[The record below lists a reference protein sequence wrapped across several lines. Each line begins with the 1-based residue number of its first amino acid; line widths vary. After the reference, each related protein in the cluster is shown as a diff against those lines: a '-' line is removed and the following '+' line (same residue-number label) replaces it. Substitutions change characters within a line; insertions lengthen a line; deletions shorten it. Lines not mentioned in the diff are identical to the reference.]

1 MFGKTAKGQGRSTM
15 PLSVIGADVRI
26 VGDIITQG
34 EMQID
39 GQVEGDITCA
49 RLVIGEGGR
58 ITGAVRADTIRIHG
72 HVTGTIFAD
81 AVKIAKTAQVVG
93 DVTHETMEM
102 EAGGHVEGHLIRKN
116 AAPAAPALEAPRP
129 AIAAPA
135 PATSAAPAPE
145 PKPQPKAKA
154 AEAEPEDQASE
165 AAQ

>member
-1 MFGKTAKGQGRSTM
+1 M

-39 GQVEGDITCA
+39 GQVEGDITCT

-58 ITGAVRADTIRIHG
+58 ITGAVKADTIRIHG
-72 HVTGTIFAD
+72 HVTGTIVAD

-102 EAGGHVEGHLIRKN
+102 EAGGHVEGHLIRKT

-135 PATSAAPAPE
+135 PAPE

-154 AEAEPEDQASE
+154 AEAAEAEPEEQAPE

>member
-58 ITGAVRADTIRIHG
+58 IMGAVKADTIRIHG
-72 HVTGTIFAD
+72 HVTGTIVAD

-116 AAPAAPALEAPRP
+116 AAPATPALEAPRP

-135 PATSAAPAPE
+135 PAATAAPAPE
-145 PKPQPKAKA
+145 PKPQPKA
-154 AEAEPEDQASE
+154 AEAEPEDQATE

>member
-58 ITGAVRADTIRIHG
+58 IMGAVKADTIRIHG
-72 HVTGTIFAD
+72 HVTGTIVAD

-102 EAGGHVEGHLIRKN
+102 EAGGHVEGHLIRKSTT
-116 AAPAAPALEAPRP
+116 PAAPALEAPRP

-135 PATSAAPAPE
+135 PAAPAPE
-145 PKPQPKAKA
+145 PKPQPKA
-154 AEAEPEDQASE
+154 AEAEPEDQATE